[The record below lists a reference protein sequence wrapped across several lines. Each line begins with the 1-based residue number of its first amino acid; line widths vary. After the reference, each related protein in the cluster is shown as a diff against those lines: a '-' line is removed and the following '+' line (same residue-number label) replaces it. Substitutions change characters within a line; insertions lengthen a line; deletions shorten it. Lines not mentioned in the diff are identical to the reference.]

1 MDVMHRECRFMLALR
16 HAEERCTEGLLA
28 TRNDSHEP
36 GCEGTWDRVSCWPH
50 TALGQNVTLAC
61 PDFIF
66 FFINKQGAVT
76 QSCTAQGWTEPEP
89 PYGVACG
96 YDNSSLTDVDK
107 RLYYLAVKE
116 VYTVGYSL
124 SFALLSA
131 AMLVLCLFRKLR
143 CTRNY
148 IHVQLFASYMLRAC
162 SVLVKDVVLFSNE
175 DSDNCGSPT
184 PWCKLAMV
192 FFQYCI
198 VVNFSWLLVEGLYL
212 HTLLLVA
219 FFPERTYFYCYIAF
233 GWGAPA
239 LCALAWVA
247 SRLLLEDT
255 GCWDTN
261 GSTLPWWII
270 KGPILL
276 SILINFS
283 LFVSIIHMLLKKLRS
298 PLVRGARS
306 NHHYKRLAKSTLLL
320 IPLFGVHYAVF
331 AFFPDE
337 AGELATRTRLYLEL
351 ALGSFQGFVVALLYC
366 FLNGEVQLELRR
378 KWRGWR
384 SERLLVQ
391 SSKQQRQQQQQH
403 AAGSGGGGGGSNTR
417 VSLLLRGS
425 SAGTQLSCSQQE
437 QTTVM

>member
-36 GCEGTWDRVSCWPH
+36 GCEGMWDRVSCWPH
-50 TALGQNVTLAC
+50 TALGQNVTLSC

-148 IHVQLFASYMLRAC
+148 IHVQLFASYMLRAS

-175 DSDNCGSPT
+175 DTDNCGSPT

-276 SILINFS
+276 SILVNFS

-391 SSKQQRQQQQQH
+391 SSKQRQQQQQQH
-403 AAGSGGGGGGSNTR
+403 AAASGGGSTR

-425 SAGTQLSCSQQE
+425 AAGTQLTCSQQE
-437 QTTVM
+437 QTTVL